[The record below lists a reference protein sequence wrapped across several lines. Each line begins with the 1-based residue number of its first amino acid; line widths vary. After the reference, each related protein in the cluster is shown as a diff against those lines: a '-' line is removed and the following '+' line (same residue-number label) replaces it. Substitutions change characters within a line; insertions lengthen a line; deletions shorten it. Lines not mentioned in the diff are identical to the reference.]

1 MILGGVREVI
11 AERALKTLEYDK
23 VREQVAEYCTSSLGK
38 SAIEQL
44 IPETEF
50 AKVVELLEEMDEG
63 LSILRVKGNVPMGG
77 IFDVRP
83 HAKRAQIGGM
93 LSPVELMEIAS
104 TIRASRILRNFI
116 EDIQEE
122 GEIQIPH
129 FIERKDQL
137 PVLTAL
143 QHEINDCIDENG
155 AVLDSASTTLRSI
168 RQSLRSEE
176 AKVRQKLES
185 LTRGSNAS
193 KMLSDAIVTI
203 RNDRFVIPVKQ
214 EYRAHYGGI
223 VHDQS
228 SSGQTLFIEPESVV
242 QANNEIGRLKIK
254 EKVEIER
261 ILMELS
267 TKVQEVS
274 HDLFILVQIL
284 GDIDVILA
292 KGKYGQANKCT
303 KPKMNEEGYI
313 KLVRARH
320 PLIPIDVAVPNTI
333 EFGRDITAIVITG
346 PNTGGKT
353 VTLKTV
359 GLCTLMAQAGLPVPA
374 LDGSELAVFD
384 QLFADIGDEQSIEQ
398 SLSTFSS
405 HMVNIV
411 DILSKFD
418 SRSLV
423 LFDELGAGTDPQEGA
438 ALAISILD
446 EVVGRGARVMAT
458 THYPELKAYGYNRP
472 GVVNASVEFDVE
484 TLSPTYRL
492 LIGVPGRSNAF
503 EISKRLGL
511 KESIINQAK
520 SFTGSD
526 RHEVEAMIASLEES
540 RRRSERE
547 AEEAHELLEEARTLH
562 EELTERLK
570 TFDEKKENLEKKAK
584 DKARK
589 IVEQAKAEAEKIIA
603 ELREM
608 RENANKV
615 IKEHELID
623 AKKRLD
629 EAAPI
634 ENPVLKKQAQIRER
648 EQNLQVGDEVKV
660 ISYGQKGTL
669 LEKVSDKEW
678 VVQIGILKMKL
689 EESDLQYVKPE
700 KEKQTVTMTN
710 VKNRNSYVKLELDLR
725 GERYEDA
732 ILRTEKYIDDALL
745 ANYPRVS
752 IIHGKGTGAL
762 RQGIQNFLKGHKRVK
777 SFRYG
782 EPSEGGFG
790 VTVVELK

>member
-1 MILGGVREVI
+1 MI
-11 AERALKTLEYDK
+11 AQRALRTLEYDK
-23 VREQVAEYCTSSLGK
+23 VREQVANFCTSTLGK
-38 SAIEQL
+38 NAIEQL

-50 AKVVELLEEMDEG
+50 ERVVELLEEMDEG

-93 LSPVELMEIAS
+93 LSPIELMEIAS

-116 EDIQEE
+116 EDLEQE
-122 GEIQIPH
+122 GDIQIPH
-129 FIERKDQL
+129 FIERKEQL
-137 PVLTAL
+137 PILTAL
-143 QHEINDCIDENG
+143 QHEINDCIDDNG

-185 LTRGSNAS
+185 LTRGSNAT

-214 EYRAHYGGI
+214 EYRGHYGGI

-261 ILMELS
+261 ILTVLS
-267 TKVQEVS
+267 AKVQEVS
-274 HDLFILVQIL
+274 HDIFVLVQIL

-303 KPKMNEEGYI
+303 MPKMNEDGYI
-313 KLVRARH
+313 RLVRARH
-320 PLIPIDVAVPNTI
+320 PLISIEEAVPNTI

-511 KESIINQAK
+511 KESIIEQAK
-520 SFTGSD
+520 SFTGTD
-526 RHEVEAMIASLEES
+526 RHEVESMIASLEES

-547 AEEAHELLEEARTLH
+547 AEEAHILLEEAKELH
-562 EELTERLK
+562 EQLAERIK
-570 TFDEKKENLEKKAK
+570 TYDEKKENLEKKAK

-589 IVEQAKAEAEKIIA
+589 IVDQAKEEAEKVIA
-603 ELREM
+603 ELRQM
-608 RENANKV
+608 RENANKAV
-615 IKEHELID
+615 KDHEIIE

-629 EAAPI
+629 EAAPK
-634 ENPVLKKQAQIRER
+634 ENPVLKKQAQLRER
-648 EQNLQVGDEVKV
+648 SQNLKVGDEVKV

-669 LEKVSDKEW
+669 IDKVSETEW

-689 EESDLQYVKPE
+689 EESDLQFVKPD
-700 KEKQTVTMTN
+700 KEKQTVAMTN
-710 VKNRNSYVKLELDLR
+710 VRNRNSHVKLELDLR

-762 RQGIQNFLKGHKRVK
+762 RQGIQSYLKGHKRVK

-782 EPSEGGFG
+782 EAGEGGFG

>member
-1 MILGGVREVI
+1 MIEN
-11 AERALKTLEYDK
+11 RALKTLEFNK
-23 VREQVAEYCTSSLGK
+23 VREQVANYCTSSIGK
-38 SAIEQL
+38 RAVEEL
-44 IPETEF
+44 IPETNYET
-50 AKVVELLEEMDEG
+50 VVELLEEMDEG
-63 LSILRVKGNVPMGG
+63 LAILRVKNNVPMGG

-93 LSPVELMEIAS
+93 LSPMELMEISS

-116 EDIQEE
+116 EDIE
-122 GEIQIPH
+122 GEGTIQIPH
-129 FIERKDQL
+129 FVERKEQL
-137 PVLTAL
+137 PVLTGL

-155 AVLDSASTTLRSI
+155 AVMDSASTTLRSI

-176 AKVRQKLES
+176 AKVRGKLES
-185 LTRGSNAS
+185 LIRGSNAA
-193 KMLSDAIVTI
+193 KMLSDAIITI

-214 EYRAHYGGI
+214 EYRGHYGGI

-228 SSGQTLFIEPESVV
+228 ASGATLFIEPDAVV
-242 QANNEIGRLKIK
+242 QANNEVQRLKVK
-254 EKVEIER
+254 EQAEIER
-261 ILMELS
+261 ILVALS
-267 TKVQEVS
+267 AKVQEVA
-274 HDLFILVQIL
+274 HDLFVLVGLL
-284 GDIDVILA
+284 GEIDVVLA

-303 KPKMNEEGYI
+303 MPKMNKDGYI
-313 KLVRARH
+313 RLVRARH
-320 PLIPIDVAVPNTI
+320 PLLSADEAVPNTI
-333 EFGRDITAIVITG
+333 ELGRNYHAIVITG

-374 LDGSELAVFD
+374 LDGSELAVFESV
-384 QLFADIGDEQSIEQ
+384 FADIGDEQSIEQ

-418 SRSLV
+418 EKSLV

-446 EVVGRGARVMAT
+446 EVVDYGARVMAT
-458 THYPELKAYGYNRP
+458 THYPELKAYGYNRSN
-472 GVVNASVEFDVE
+472 VVNASVEFDVE

-503 EISKRLGL
+503 EISTRLGL
-511 KESIINQAK
+511 RTNIIDRAK
-520 SFTGSD
+520 SFTGTD
-526 RHEVEAMIASLEES
+526 RHEVESMIASLEES
-540 RRRSERE
+540 RLRSERE
-547 AEEAHELLEEARTLH
+547 ADEAHALLKDAEIIKADLEQKLRSYDERKEAL
-562 EELTERLK
+562 
-570 TFDEKKENLEKKAK
+570 DKKAK
-584 DKARK
+584 EKARK
-589 IVEQAKAEAEKIIA
+589 IVDEAKREAEQIIN
-603 ELREM
+603 ELKEM
-608 RENANKV
+608 KKNAAANV
-615 IKEHELID
+615 KEHELID

-629 EAAPI
+629 EAAPKD
-634 ENPVLKKQAQIRER
+634 NKVLQKAVSNRER
-648 EQNLQVGDEVKV
+648 QQNLQVGDEVKV
-660 ISYGQKGTL
+660 LSYGQKGTL
-669 LEKVSDKEW
+669 LEKVSTNEW

-689 EESDLQYVKPE
+689 PDIDLQYIKPE
-700 KEKQTVTMTN
+700 KEQPVRTITN
-710 VKNRNSYVKLELDLR
+710 VRNRSSHVKLELDLR

-745 ANYPRVS
+745 ANYHRVS

-762 RQGIQNFLKGHKRVK
+762 RQGIQTYLKGHKRVK

-782 EPSEGGFG
+782 EAGEGGFG